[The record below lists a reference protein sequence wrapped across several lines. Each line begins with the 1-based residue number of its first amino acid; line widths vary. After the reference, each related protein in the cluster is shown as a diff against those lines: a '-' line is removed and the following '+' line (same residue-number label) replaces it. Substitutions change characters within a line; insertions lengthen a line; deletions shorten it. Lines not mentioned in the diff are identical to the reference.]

1 MESGAALGS
10 AGLGLGHA
18 MAQALGGR
26 YGIAHGAANALT
38 LPPALRFNQPVAAA
52 EIARFGEALGTDDPA
67 RRAEE
72 LARLSGFE
80 RLRDLGVPEDEL
92 DEVAEATAKRA
103 GAKANPRP
111 ASAAEIAELLRA
123 IW

>member
-1 MESGAALGS
+1 MHAGAALGS

-26 YGIAHGAANALT
+26 YGIAHGAANALS
-38 LPPALRFNQPVAAA
+38 LPPALRFNEPVAGA
-52 EIARFGEALGTDDPA
+52 EIARFGEALGTERPA
-67 RRAEE
+67 DRTQE
-72 LARLSGFE
+72 LARLAGYE

-92 DEVAEATAKRA
+92 DEVAEATAVRA

-111 ASAAEIAELLRA
+111 ATPAEIAGLLRE